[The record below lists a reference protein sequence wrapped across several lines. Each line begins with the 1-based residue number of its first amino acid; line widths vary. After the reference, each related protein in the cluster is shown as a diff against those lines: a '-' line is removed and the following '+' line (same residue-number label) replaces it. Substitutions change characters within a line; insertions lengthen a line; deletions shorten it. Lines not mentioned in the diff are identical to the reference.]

1 MDSFLH
7 EHQSAIDSQIE
18 EKAIRELQDAGIY
31 PDPDNTQDDAYDQAY
46 EELSR
51 KYPDYSDETLDRMA
65 TDLIQGEFGDDYEP
79 TDLEMQQSFGT
90 VWHDWI

>member
-1 MDSFLH
+1 MTDSFLH

-31 PDPDNTQDDAYDQAY
+31 PDPDNTQDCEDS
-46 EELSR
+46 E
-51 KYPDYSDETLDRMA
+51 
-65 TDLIQGEFGDDYEP
+65 DYEP

>member
-31 PDPDNTQDDAYDQAY
+31 PDPDNTQDVAYDLAY

-51 KYPDYSDETLDRMA
+51 KYPDYSEETLDKMA
-65 TDLIQGEFGDDYEP
+65 TGLIQGEFVDDYEP
-79 TDLEMQQSFGT
+79 TDLELQQSFGT
-90 VWHDWI
+90 VWHDAI

>member
-7 EHQSAIDSQIE
+7 EHQSALDSQRE

-31 PDPDNTQDDAYDQAY
+31 PDPDNVEDCKDY
-46 EELSR
+46 E
-51 KYPDYSDETLDRMA
+51 
-65 TDLIQGEFGDDYEP
+65 DYEP

-90 VWHDWI
+90 VWHDAI